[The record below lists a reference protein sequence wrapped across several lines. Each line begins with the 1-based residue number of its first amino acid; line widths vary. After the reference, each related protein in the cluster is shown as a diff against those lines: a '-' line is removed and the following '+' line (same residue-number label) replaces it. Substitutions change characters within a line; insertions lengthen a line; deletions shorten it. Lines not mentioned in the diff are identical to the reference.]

1 MSLISKRLDK
11 YRNIRNLSRYV
22 FRHTGK
28 FTVSIIYGVSEQI
41 FTLFS
46 LLLGAYLTGLAF
58 TGAKAEE
65 ISGYFLVLLAF
76 IIAKGLFS
84 YLHMYV
90 CHEVAYMVLEDLRGD
105 VYDALSASAPYNS
118 VDYRTGDVSSIIMED
133 VETLEVFLA
142 HIFGDYIIAGICMI
156 LFTGIYA
163 YFSFGAAI
171 VSFMASC
178 IILTVPYWFSSVNES
193 LGRSLRE
200 GLGQTNAGV
209 VDSIQGLDE
218 IVIFGA
224 EKKFI
229 NKIKQDTDKLNKI
242 EVKDGNVKGLQAG
255 IIGFIMSA
263 VLVYIVLLANNMVLK
278 GSLSPVFTGAFI
290 VMSLNVFFPVVM
302 VSQSAGKIDA
312 AAAASNRVYALLT
325 KESPLKNGASDVTE
339 NFGDDESMVLSV
351 RDVHFSYDKV
361 FNKSDK
367 AETLSNT
374 VLEGVNL
381 DIKKGENIVI
391 TGKSGAG
398 KSTLMYLLMRF
409 FDPDKGAVYLF
420 GKNMRNMKPE
430 DVRKN
435 IAYVPQDVYIFHG
448 TILDNLRLGKPDAS
462 IDEIKEALFKEAEDI
477 RNEDVEISRGI
488 GALGFKLLKKLK
500 RNGKEIGI
508 MTHCNAGTLATAKYG
523 TATAPMYMALENGF
537 NVDDMHVYCD
547 ETRPLLQGARL
558 TAFELSNAGIKTTLQ
573 CDNMASILMKSGKI
587 DIIFVGCDRVARNG
601 DAANKIGTSGLAII
615 AKHYGIPFYV
625 CAPTST
631 IDMKAESDKDIPI
644 EIRDGEEITDMW
656 YKERMAPENIG
667 VYNPAFDVTDHSLI
681 TGIITEK
688 GICKYPFDKAF
699 KELGL

>member
-28 FTVSIIYGVSEQI
+28 FAVSIIYGVSEQI

-118 VDYRTGDVSSIIMED
+118 VDYRTGDISSIIMED

-224 EKKFI
+224 EKRFI

-462 IDEIKEALFKEAEDI
+462 IDEIKEAAKVAVADGFISEMKDGYNSFIGERGTTLSGGQKQRLAIARALVTGADIIIMDEAVSNLDSESESEFRITLENISKQKTIITIAHRNSTIMAAKRVVILEDGKI
-477 RNEDVEISRGI
+477 TVSEKPEEW
-488 GALGFKLLKKLK
+488 LKK
-500 RNGKEIGI
+500 N
-508 MTHCNAGTLATAKYG
+508 
-523 TATAPMYMALENGF
+523 
-537 NVDDMHVYCD
+537 
-547 ETRPLLQGARL
+547 
-558 TAFELSNAGIKTTLQ
+558 SIK
-573 CDNMASILMKSGKI
+573 
-587 DIIFVGCDRVARNG
+587 
-601 DAANKIGTSGLAII
+601 
-615 AKHYGIPFYV
+615 
-625 CAPTST
+625 
-631 IDMKAESDKDIPI
+631 
-644 EIRDGEEITDMW
+644 
-656 YKERMAPENIG
+656 
-667 VYNPAFDVTDHSLI
+667 
-681 TGIITEK
+681 
-688 GICKYPFDKAF
+688 
-699 KELGL
+699 

>member
-28 FTVSIIYGVSEQI
+28 FAVSIIYGVSEQI

-339 NFGDDESMVLSV
+339 NFGYDESIVLSV

-367 AETLSNT
+367 TETLSNT

-409 FDPDKGAVYLF
+409 FDPDNGAVYLF

-462 IDEIKEALFKEAEDI
+462 IDEIKEAAKVAVADGFISEMKDGYNSFIGERGTTLSGGQKQRLAIARALVTGADIIIMDEAVSNLDSESESEFRI
-477 RNEDVEISRGI
+477 
-488 GALGFKLLKKLK
+488 
-500 RNGKEIGI
+500 
-508 MTHCNAGTLATAKYG
+508 
-523 TATAPMYMALENGF
+523 ALENISK
-537 NVDDMHVYCD
+537 
-547 ETRPLLQGARL
+547 Q
-558 TAFELSNAGIKTTLQ
+558 KTIITIAHR
-573 CDNMASILMKSGKI
+573 NSTIMAAKRVVILEEGKI
-587 DIIFVGCDRVARNG
+587 TVSEKPEEWIKRN
-601 DAANKIGTSGLAII
+601 
-615 AKHYGIPFYV
+615 
-625 CAPTST
+625 
-631 IDMKAESDKDIPI
+631 
-644 EIRDGEEITDMW
+644 
-656 YKERMAPENIG
+656 NI
-667 VYNPAFDVTDHSLI
+667 
-681 TGIITEK
+681 K
-688 GICKYPFDKAF
+688 
-699 KELGL
+699 

>member
-22 FRHTGK
+22 FRHKGK

-290 VMSLNVFFPVVM
+290 VMSLNIFFPVVM

-462 IDEIKEALFKEAEDI
+462 IDEIKEAAKVAVADGFISEMKDGYNSFIGERGTTLSGGQKQRLAIARALVTGADIIIMDEAVSNLDSESESEFRI
-477 RNEDVEISRGI
+477 
-488 GALGFKLLKKLK
+488 
-500 RNGKEIGI
+500 
-508 MTHCNAGTLATAKYG
+508 
-523 TATAPMYMALENGF
+523 ALENISK
-537 NVDDMHVYCD
+537 
-547 ETRPLLQGARL
+547 Q
-558 TAFELSNAGIKTTLQ
+558 KTIITIAHR
-573 CDNMASILMKSGKI
+573 NSTIMAAKRVVILEDGKI
-587 DIIFVGCDRVARNG
+587 TVSE
-601 DAANKIGTSGLAII
+601 K
-615 AKHYGIPFYV
+615 P
-625 CAPTST
+625 
-631 IDMKAESDKDIPI
+631 
-644 EIRDGEEITDMW
+644 EEWLKKNSI
-656 YKERMAPENIG
+656 K
-667 VYNPAFDVTDHSLI
+667 
-681 TGIITEK
+681 
-688 GICKYPFDKAF
+688 
-699 KELGL
+699 

>member
-462 IDEIKEALFKEAEDI
+462 IDEIKEAAKVAVADGFISEMKDGYNSFIGERGTTLSGGQKQRLAIARALVTGADIIIMDEAVSNLDSESESEFRI
-477 RNEDVEISRGI
+477 
-488 GALGFKLLKKLK
+488 
-500 RNGKEIGI
+500 
-508 MTHCNAGTLATAKYG
+508 
-523 TATAPMYMALENGF
+523 ALENISK
-537 NVDDMHVYCD
+537 
-547 ETRPLLQGARL
+547 Q
-558 TAFELSNAGIKTTLQ
+558 KTIITIAHR
-573 CDNMASILMKSGKI
+573 NSTIMAAKRVVILEDGKI
-587 DIIFVGCDRVARNG
+587 TVSE
-601 DAANKIGTSGLAII
+601 K
-615 AKHYGIPFYV
+615 P
-625 CAPTST
+625 
-631 IDMKAESDKDIPI
+631 
-644 EIRDGEEITDMW
+644 EEWLKKNSI
-656 YKERMAPENIG
+656 K
-667 VYNPAFDVTDHSLI
+667 
-681 TGIITEK
+681 
-688 GICKYPFDKAF
+688 
-699 KELGL
+699 

>member
-462 IDEIKEALFKEAEDI
+462 IDEIKEAAKVAVADGFISEMKDGYNSFIGERGTTLSGGQKQRLAIARALVTGADIIIMDEAVSNLDSESESEFRI
-477 RNEDVEISRGI
+477 
-488 GALGFKLLKKLK
+488 
-500 RNGKEIGI
+500 
-508 MTHCNAGTLATAKYG
+508 
-523 TATAPMYMALENGF
+523 ALENISK
-537 NVDDMHVYCD
+537 
-547 ETRPLLQGARL
+547 Q
-558 TAFELSNAGIKTTLQ
+558 KTIITIAHR
-573 CDNMASILMKSGKI
+573 NSTIMAAKRVVILENGKI
-587 DIIFVGCDRVARNG
+587 TVSE
-601 DAANKIGTSGLAII
+601 K
-615 AKHYGIPFYV
+615 P
-625 CAPTST
+625 
-631 IDMKAESDKDIPI
+631 
-644 EIRDGEEITDMW
+644 EEWLKKNSI
-656 YKERMAPENIG
+656 K
-667 VYNPAFDVTDHSLI
+667 
-681 TGIITEK
+681 
-688 GICKYPFDKAF
+688 
-699 KELGL
+699 

>member
-28 FTVSIIYGVSEQI
+28 FAVSIIYGVSEQI

-462 IDEIKEALFKEAEDI
+462 IDEIKEAAKVAVADGFISEMKDGYNSFIGERGTTLSGGQKQRLAIARALVTGADIIIMDEAVSNLDSESESEFRI
-477 RNEDVEISRGI
+477 
-488 GALGFKLLKKLK
+488 
-500 RNGKEIGI
+500 
-508 MTHCNAGTLATAKYG
+508 
-523 TATAPMYMALENGF
+523 ALENISK
-537 NVDDMHVYCD
+537 
-547 ETRPLLQGARL
+547 Q
-558 TAFELSNAGIKTTLQ
+558 KTIITIAHR
-573 CDNMASILMKSGKI
+573 NSTIMAAKRVVILEDGKI
-587 DIIFVGCDRVARNG
+587 TVSE
-601 DAANKIGTSGLAII
+601 K
-615 AKHYGIPFYV
+615 P
-625 CAPTST
+625 
-631 IDMKAESDKDIPI
+631 
-644 EIRDGEEITDMW
+644 EEWLKKNSI
-656 YKERMAPENIG
+656 K
-667 VYNPAFDVTDHSLI
+667 
-681 TGIITEK
+681 
-688 GICKYPFDKAF
+688 
-699 KELGL
+699 

>member
-367 AETLSNT
+367 TETLSNT

-462 IDEIKEALFKEAEDI
+462 IDEIKEAAKVAVADGFISEMKDGYNSFIGERGTTLSGGQKQRLAIARALVTGADIIIMDEAVSNLDSESESEFRI
-477 RNEDVEISRGI
+477 
-488 GALGFKLLKKLK
+488 
-500 RNGKEIGI
+500 
-508 MTHCNAGTLATAKYG
+508 
-523 TATAPMYMALENGF
+523 ALENISK
-537 NVDDMHVYCD
+537 
-547 ETRPLLQGARL
+547 Q
-558 TAFELSNAGIKTTLQ
+558 KTIITIAHR
-573 CDNMASILMKSGKI
+573 NSTIMAAKRVVILEDGKI
-587 DIIFVGCDRVARNG
+587 TVSE
-601 DAANKIGTSGLAII
+601 K
-615 AKHYGIPFYV
+615 P
-625 CAPTST
+625 
-631 IDMKAESDKDIPI
+631 
-644 EIRDGEEITDMW
+644 EEWLKKNSI
-656 YKERMAPENIG
+656 K
-667 VYNPAFDVTDHSLI
+667 
-681 TGIITEK
+681 
-688 GICKYPFDKAF
+688 
-699 KELGL
+699 

>member
-28 FTVSIIYGVSEQI
+28 FAVSIIYGVSEQI

-312 AAAASNRVYALLT
+312 TAAASNRVYALLT

-462 IDEIKEALFKEAEDI
+462 IDEIKEAAKVAVADGFISEMKDGYNSFIGERGTTLSGGQKQRLAIARALVTGADIIIMDEAVSNLDSESESEFRI
-477 RNEDVEISRGI
+477 
-488 GALGFKLLKKLK
+488 
-500 RNGKEIGI
+500 
-508 MTHCNAGTLATAKYG
+508 
-523 TATAPMYMALENGF
+523 ALENISK
-537 NVDDMHVYCD
+537 
-547 ETRPLLQGARL
+547 Q
-558 TAFELSNAGIKTTLQ
+558 KTIITIAHR
-573 CDNMASILMKSGKI
+573 NSTIMAAKRVVILEDGKI
-587 DIIFVGCDRVARNG
+587 TVSE
-601 DAANKIGTSGLAII
+601 K
-615 AKHYGIPFYV
+615 P
-625 CAPTST
+625 
-631 IDMKAESDKDIPI
+631 
-644 EIRDGEEITDMW
+644 EEWLKKNSI
-656 YKERMAPENIG
+656 K
-667 VYNPAFDVTDHSLI
+667 
-681 TGIITEK
+681 
-688 GICKYPFDKAF
+688 
-699 KELGL
+699 

>member
-462 IDEIKEALFKEAEDI
+462 IDEIKEAAKVAVADGF
-477 RNEDVEISRGI
+477 ISEMKDGYNSFIGERGI
-488 GALGFKLLKKLK
+488 TLSGGQKQRLAIARALVTGAD
-500 RNGKEIGI
+500 III
-508 MTHCNAGTLATAKYG
+508 MDEAVSNLDSESESEFRI
-523 TATAPMYMALENGF
+523 ALENISK
-537 NVDDMHVYCD
+537 
-547 ETRPLLQGARL
+547 Q
-558 TAFELSNAGIKTTLQ
+558 KTIITIAHR
-573 CDNMASILMKSGKI
+573 NSTIMAAKRVVILEDGKI
-587 DIIFVGCDRVARNG
+587 TVSE
-601 DAANKIGTSGLAII
+601 K
-615 AKHYGIPFYV
+615 P
-625 CAPTST
+625 
-631 IDMKAESDKDIPI
+631 
-644 EIRDGEEITDMW
+644 EEWLKKNSI
-656 YKERMAPENIG
+656 K
-667 VYNPAFDVTDHSLI
+667 
-681 TGIITEK
+681 
-688 GICKYPFDKAF
+688 
-699 KELGL
+699 

>member
-65 ISGYFLVLLAF
+65 ISEYFLVLLAF

-367 AETLSNT
+367 TETLSNT

-462 IDEIKEALFKEAEDI
+462 IDEIKEAAKVAVADGFISEMKDGYNSFIGERGTTLSGGQKQRLAIARALVTGADIIIMDEAVSNLDSESESEFRI
-477 RNEDVEISRGI
+477 
-488 GALGFKLLKKLK
+488 
-500 RNGKEIGI
+500 
-508 MTHCNAGTLATAKYG
+508 
-523 TATAPMYMALENGF
+523 ALENISK
-537 NVDDMHVYCD
+537 
-547 ETRPLLQGARL
+547 Q
-558 TAFELSNAGIKTTLQ
+558 KTIITIAHR
-573 CDNMASILMKSGKI
+573 NSTIMAAKRVVILEDGKI
-587 DIIFVGCDRVARNG
+587 TVSE
-601 DAANKIGTSGLAII
+601 K
-615 AKHYGIPFYV
+615 P
-625 CAPTST
+625 
-631 IDMKAESDKDIPI
+631 
-644 EIRDGEEITDMW
+644 EEWLKKNSI
-656 YKERMAPENIG
+656 K
-667 VYNPAFDVTDHSLI
+667 
-681 TGIITEK
+681 
-688 GICKYPFDKAF
+688 
-699 KELGL
+699 

>member
-224 EKKFI
+224 EKEFI

-339 NFGDDESMVLSV
+339 NFGDNESMVLSV

-462 IDEIKEALFKEAEDI
+462 IDEIKEAAKVAVADGFISEMKDGYNSFIGERGTTLSGGQKQRLAIARALVTGADIIIMDEAVSNLDSESESEFRI
-477 RNEDVEISRGI
+477 
-488 GALGFKLLKKLK
+488 
-500 RNGKEIGI
+500 
-508 MTHCNAGTLATAKYG
+508 
-523 TATAPMYMALENGF
+523 ALENISK
-537 NVDDMHVYCD
+537 
-547 ETRPLLQGARL
+547 Q
-558 TAFELSNAGIKTTLQ
+558 KTIITIAHR
-573 CDNMASILMKSGKI
+573 NSTIMAAKRVVILEDGKI
-587 DIIFVGCDRVARNG
+587 TVSE
-601 DAANKIGTSGLAII
+601 K
-615 AKHYGIPFYV
+615 P
-625 CAPTST
+625 
-631 IDMKAESDKDIPI
+631 
-644 EIRDGEEITDMW
+644 EEWLKKNSI
-656 YKERMAPENIG
+656 K
-667 VYNPAFDVTDHSLI
+667 
-681 TGIITEK
+681 
-688 GICKYPFDKAF
+688 
-699 KELGL
+699 

>member
-22 FRHTGK
+22 FRHKGK

-462 IDEIKEALFKEAEDI
+462 IDEIKEAAKVAVADGFISEMKDGYNSFIGERGTTLSGGQKQRLAIARALVTGADIIIMDEAVSNLDSESESEFRI
-477 RNEDVEISRGI
+477 
-488 GALGFKLLKKLK
+488 
-500 RNGKEIGI
+500 
-508 MTHCNAGTLATAKYG
+508 
-523 TATAPMYMALENGF
+523 ALENISK
-537 NVDDMHVYCD
+537 
-547 ETRPLLQGARL
+547 Q
-558 TAFELSNAGIKTTLQ
+558 KTIITIAHR
-573 CDNMASILMKSGKI
+573 NSTIMAAKRVVILEDGKI
-587 DIIFVGCDRVARNG
+587 TVSE
-601 DAANKIGTSGLAII
+601 K
-615 AKHYGIPFYV
+615 P
-625 CAPTST
+625 
-631 IDMKAESDKDIPI
+631 
-644 EIRDGEEITDMW
+644 EEWLKKNSI
-656 YKERMAPENIG
+656 K
-667 VYNPAFDVTDHSLI
+667 
-681 TGIITEK
+681 
-688 GICKYPFDKAF
+688 
-699 KELGL
+699 

>member
-200 GLGQTNAGV
+200 GLGQTNAGA

-462 IDEIKEALFKEAEDI
+462 IDEIKEAAKVAVADGFISEMKDGYNSFIGERGTTLSGGQKQRLAIARALVTGADIIIMDEAVSNLDSESESEFRI
-477 RNEDVEISRGI
+477 
-488 GALGFKLLKKLK
+488 
-500 RNGKEIGI
+500 
-508 MTHCNAGTLATAKYG
+508 
-523 TATAPMYMALENGF
+523 ALENISK
-537 NVDDMHVYCD
+537 
-547 ETRPLLQGARL
+547 Q
-558 TAFELSNAGIKTTLQ
+558 KTIITIAHR
-573 CDNMASILMKSGKI
+573 NSTIMAAKRVVILEDGKI
-587 DIIFVGCDRVARNG
+587 TVSE
-601 DAANKIGTSGLAII
+601 K
-615 AKHYGIPFYV
+615 P
-625 CAPTST
+625 
-631 IDMKAESDKDIPI
+631 
-644 EIRDGEEITDMW
+644 EEWLKKNSI
-656 YKERMAPENIG
+656 K
-667 VYNPAFDVTDHSLI
+667 
-681 TGIITEK
+681 
-688 GICKYPFDKAF
+688 
-699 KELGL
+699 